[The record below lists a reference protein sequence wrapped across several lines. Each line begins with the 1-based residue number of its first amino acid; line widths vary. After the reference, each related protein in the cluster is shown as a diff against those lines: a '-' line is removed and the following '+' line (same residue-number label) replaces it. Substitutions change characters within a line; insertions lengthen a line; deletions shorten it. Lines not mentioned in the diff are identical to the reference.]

1 MDAHP
6 NATPP
11 VTRGALAVT
20 LVSASD
26 LRTASR
32 VAAAVTGAPL
42 APDPQVVEAPDGDS
56 GLLGAELA
64 EGLIADADDGRT
76 GLAVVALDP
85 AADPLEVAL
94 VLEHV
99 VEARHPGS
107 TPIGIL
113 DVVAVSSVAE
123 IRDALLDA
131 RDDDTDPFDAAE
143 RLAGRLECASVV
155 VLEDLDPLRPTADAR
170 RVVALLGLL
179 APDARIVPRGDRAEL
194 VPAPA
199 RIGRQ
204 RVRRLAAGMGWQAAL
219 AGRMPA
225 SAEAAAAV
233 SVEVAATRAADA
245 TPAPAMGVH
254 VFRDPRPF
262 HPGRLRRAIAC
273 ELVPG
278 PAGRIVRSRGLVRL
292 ASRPETV
299 GQWSTA
305 GDVLSLDPTGMPS
318 WDPESPAGQEIAFVG
333 EGLDGE
339 ALDRILGACLLEP
352 AELVAGPDAWRAY
365 ADPFPAW
372 DTEHR
377 H

>member
-6 NATPP
+6 NAIPP
-11 VTRGALAVT
+11 VTRGGLAVT
-20 LVSASD
+20 LVSAST
-26 LRTASR
+26 LRAASR
-32 VAAAVTGAPL
+32 VAAAVTGSPEA
-42 APDPQVVEAPDGDS
+42 ADPQVVEAPDGDS
-56 GLLGAELA
+56 GRLGAELA
-64 EGLIADADDGRT
+64 EGLIADVDDGRR
-76 GLAVVALDP
+76 GLAVVALEP

-107 TPIGIL
+107 TPIGVL

-123 IRDALLDA
+123 IRDVLLDP
-131 RDDDTDPFDAAE
+131 RDDDAAPFDAGE

-155 VLEDLDPLRPTADAR
+155 VLADLDPERPTADAR
-170 RVVALLGLL
+170 RVVALVGLL
-179 APDARIVPRGDRAEL
+179 APDARIVTHGDRDAL
-194 VPAPA
+194 VPVPV
-199 RIGRQ
+199 RIARQ
-204 RVRRLAAGMGWQAAL
+204 RVRRLAAGMGWQVAL
-219 AGRMPA
+219 AGRLPA
-225 SAEAAAAV
+225 RLAVLAAPDGPSDQAA
-233 SVEVAATRAADA
+233 
-245 TPAPAMGVH
+245 PMGVH

-262 HPGRLRRAIAC
+262 HPGRLRRAVAC

>member
-6 NATPP
+6 NASPP
-11 VTRGALAVT
+11 VTRGGLAVT
-20 LVSASD
+20 LISATD
-26 LRTASR
+26 LRAASR
-32 VAAAVTGAPL
+32 VAAAVTGTPL
-42 APDPQVVEAPDGDS
+42 GEDPQVVEVPDGDS

-64 EGLIADADDGRT
+64 DGLVADADDGRT

-107 TPIGIL
+107 TPIGVL

-123 IRDALLDA
+123 VRDALLDP
-131 RDDDTDPFDAAE
+131 RDDDGPLDAAE

-155 VLEDLDPLRPTADAR
+155 VLDDLEPERPTADAR
-170 RVVALLGLL
+170 RVLALLALL
-179 APDARIVPRGDRAEL
+179 APDARIVACGDRASL
-194 VPAPA
+194 VPTPV
-199 RIGRQ
+199 RIARQ

-219 AGRMPA
+219 AGRL
-225 SAEAAAAV
+225 AAAG
-233 SVEVAATRAADA
+233 A
-245 TPAPAMGVH
+245 TPTRGMGIH

-262 HPGRLRRAIAC
+262 HPERLRRAVARD
-273 ELVPG
+273 LVPG

-299 GQWSTA
+299 GSWSTA
-305 GDVLSLDPTGMPS
+305 GDVLSLDPTAMRS

-339 ALDRILGACLLEP
+339 ALDAILGACLLAP
-352 AELVAGPDAWRAY
+352 DELVAGPDAWRGY